1 MKIGLALSGGGMRGI
16 AHAGVLKALEE
27 NNVNIDIYTGT
38 SSGSHIAFL
47 SAIGYGSKEIY
58 DLFNKYAFELVGNSL
73 EPIILDSILFNKE
86 IRFEGFRSGKPIEDI
101 YNMIAINKGISE
113 IKDVKVPLGIVATNI
128 TDEKETIFSSVEK
141 ASTRNREYIQNVEI
155 GKAIRASSSFSVVF
169 NPCKIENKVYIDGG
183 VLNNLPVDIARELGA
198 DKVISVRFSNDKIKE
213 DSNIL
218 DIGMKTIDL
227 MSNKISSRNI
237 EKTDIDLLV
246 DTDGTSLLDIENVDY
261 CFNSGYNTAMK
272 YMKEIK
278 KILE

>member
-1 MKIGLALSGGGMRGI
+1 MKIGLALAGGGMRGI

-27 NNVNIDIYTGT
+27 NNIKIDVFTGT

-47 SAIGYGSKEIY
+47 SAIGYNSKEIY

-86 IRFEGFRSGKPIEDI
+86 IKFEGFRSGKPIEDL
-101 YNMIAINKGISE
+101 YNMIAINKGINE
-113 IKDVKVPLGIVATNI
+113 IKDIKVPLGIIATNI
-128 TDEKETIFSSVEK
+128 IDEKETVFSSINK
-141 ASTRNREYIQNVEI
+141 ASTRIREYIQNVEI

-169 NPCKIENKVYIDGG
+169 DPCKIENKIYIDGG
-183 VLNNLPVDIARELGA
+183 VLNNLPVDVAKELGA

-213 DSNIL
+213 NSNIL
-218 DIGMKTIDL
+218 DIGMKTIDM

-261 CFNSGYNTAMK
+261 CFNSGYNTTMK

>member
-27 NNVNIDIYTGT
+27 NDIKIDVYTGT
-38 SSGSHIAFL
+38 SSGSHVAFL
-47 SAIGYGSKEIY
+47 SAIGYNSKEIY
-58 DLFNKYAFELVGNSL
+58 ELFNNYAFELVGNSL
-73 EPIILDSILFNKE
+73 EPIIFDSILFNKE
-86 IRFEGFRSGKPIEDI
+86 IKFDGFRSGKPIEDL
-101 YNMIAINKGISE
+101 YNMIAINKGINE
-113 IKDVKVPLGIVATNI
+113 IKDIKIPLGIIATNI
-128 TDEKETIFSSVEK
+128 IDEKETIFSSIK
-141 ASTRNREYIQNVEI
+141 KNNTRNREYLQNVEI

-169 NPCKIENKVYIDGG
+169 DPCRIENKIYIDGG
-183 VLNNLPVDIARELGA
+183 VINNLPVDIARELGA
-198 DKVISVRFSNDKIKE
+198 DKVISVRFSSDKVNE
-213 DSNIL
+213 NSNIL
-218 DIGMKTIDL
+218 DIGMKTIDI

-237 EKTDIDLLV
+237 ENTDIDLLV